1 MAVDINKVDVKN
13 MKKFE
18 DDESEEF
25 VLEVVEDQEQIM
37 ECEM

>member
-37 ECEM
+37 ESEM